1 MATTATSND
10 GRRASPSRIPGRI
23 YVYGLL
29 FAMTAINYVDRVN
42 LSVGAGSIAKEL
54 GLTPIQLGWLFS
66 AFLWSYIVCLIPA
79 GSLADRFSFRYLPPL
94 AVAFWSLATAGTA
107 AAYGLTGLLIA
118 RICLGA
124 GEAGAWPMGTRTVRA
139 WAPRS
144 EYGLAISSIS
154 LGQSFGVGF
163 GALFVGWLV
172 PTFGWRASFVIT
184 GALGLAWAAVWL
196 MFVRDPSEARWLDDD
211 ERRLILEARDES
223 KVTDPGSGGYGALLR
238 SVPMWGITLGQ
249 GCLVYAYY
257 FLLTWLP
264 NYLQTQR
271 GIAIFGSGLYTAI
284 IYGTAVV
291 GSIALARVTDL
302 VFTPKSL
309 RAGGRRIAVVLSFI
323 PALLIVTT
331 PWLTSSWEVVVA
343 LTIAITFLANAI
355 SLNSVLCNDLV
366 LRPGDAG
373 RAIALF
379 TSGANVIAITAPIAT
394 GYLVSWWGF
403 TGAFV
408 LAGIML
414 VLGACILLGLTR
426 GGIGTAAP
434 SAARA

>member
-1 MATTATSND
+1 MVDRTTSAHGPQTA
-10 GRRASPSRIPGRI
+10 RPPRIPGRVF
-23 YVYGLL
+23 VYALL
-29 FAMTAINYVDRVN
+29 FMMTAINYVDRVN
-42 LSVGAGSIAKEL
+42 LSIGAGSIAKEL
-54 GLTPIQLGWLFS
+54 GLSPIQLGWLFS
-66 AFLWSYIVCLIPA
+66 AFLWSYIVFLIPA

-107 AAYGLTGLLIA
+107 AAYGLTALLIA

-144 EYGLAISSIS
+144 EYGVAISAIS

-172 PTFGWRASFVIT
+172 RDYGWRTSFVIT
-184 GALGLAWAAVWL
+184 GALGLVWAVVWL
-196 MFVRDPSEARWLDDD
+196 LYVRDPKETPWLGED
-211 ERRLILEARDES
+211 ERTLILAERDET
-223 KVTDPGSGGYGALLR
+223 KVTDAGSGGYLVLLK
-238 SVPMWGITLGQ
+238 SLPMWGITLGQ

-271 GIAIFGSGLYTAI
+271 GIAIFGSGMYTAI

-291 GSIALARVTDL
+291 GSIVLARVTDL
-302 VFTPKSL
+302 VFTPEAL
-309 RAGGRRIAVVLSFI
+309 RAGKRRIAVVLSFI

-331 PWLTSSWEVVVA
+331 PWLTSTWGVVLA
-343 LTIAITFLANAI
+343 LTICITFMANAI

-366 LRPGDAG
+366 AHPGDAG

-379 TSGANVIAITAPIAT
+379 TSGANVIAITAPIVT
-394 GYLVSWWGF
+394 GYLVAWWGF
-403 TGAFV
+403 TAAFL
-408 LAGIML
+408 LAGAML
-414 VLGACILLGLTR
+414 VLGAVLLLSLTR
-426 GGIGTAAP
+426 GGIG
-434 SAARA
+434 SEARG

>member
-1 MATTATSND
+1 MGTTTTSTQ
-10 GRRASPSRIPGRI
+10 GPPAARPFKVPGRTF
-23 YVYGLL
+23 VYALL
-29 FAMTAINYVDRVN
+29 FIMTAINYVDRVN
-42 LSVGAGSIAKEL
+42 LSVGASSIAKEL
-54 GLTPIQLGWLFS
+54 SLSPIQLGWLFS
-66 AFLWSYIVCLIPA
+66 AFLWSYIVFLIPS
-79 GSLADRFSFRYLPPL
+79 GSLADKFGFRFLLPL
-94 AVAFWSLATAGTA
+94 AVGFWSLATAGTA
-107 AAYGLTGLLIA
+107 VAVGLTGLLIA
-118 RICLGA
+118 RVCLGA

-144 EYGLAISSIS
+144 EYGLAISAIS

-172 PTFGWRASFVIT
+172 RDFGWRASFIVT
-184 GALGLAWAAVWL
+184 GVVGLVWATVWVL
-196 MFVRDPSEARWLDDD
+196 FVRDPKDTTWLGDD
-211 ERRLILEARDES
+211 ERSQILTTRDET
-223 KVTDPGSGGYGALLR
+223 KVTDPGSGGYLALLQ
-238 SVPMWGITLGQ
+238 SVPMWGMIVGQ

-271 GIAIFGSGLYTAI
+271 GIAIFGSGMYTAI

-302 VFTPKSL
+302 VFTPESL

-331 PWLTSSWEVVVA
+331 PWLTSTWAVVLA
-343 LTIAITFLANAI
+343 LTISVTFMANAI

-366 LRPGDAG
+366 QRPGDAG

-379 TSGANVIAITAPIAT
+379 TSGANVIAVTAPIVT

-426 GGIGTAAP
+426 GGIGAAAP
-434 SAARA
+434 QR